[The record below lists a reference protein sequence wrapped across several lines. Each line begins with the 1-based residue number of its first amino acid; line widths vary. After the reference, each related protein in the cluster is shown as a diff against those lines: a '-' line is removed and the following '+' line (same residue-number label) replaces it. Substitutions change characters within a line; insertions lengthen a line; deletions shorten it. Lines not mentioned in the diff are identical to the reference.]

1 MKLLSTVK
9 MAEVDVSAEAANVED
24 SELTYVFSAR
34 IERTGWARVHKTV
47 RTTGVATVVARNA
60 EEARDLIAA
69 GRYDDFESEE
79 EETLD
84 EDWHHHEYTTRCDDI
99 LDDPVRED

>member
-9 MAEVDVSAEAANVED
+9 KAEVTAFTETVNED
-24 SELTYVFSAR
+24 GSERTYVFSAR
-34 IERTGWARVHKTV
+34 IERTGWARVHKTI
-47 RTTGVATVVARNA
+47 RATGVAVVEARNA

-69 GRYDDFESEE
+69 GRYDDFDVAE

-84 EDWHHHEYTTRCDDI
+84 EDWQDHEYTTRCDDI
-99 LDDPVRED
+99 LGDPVRED